1 MSANT
6 QRPLATQTLGI
17 LKAIHTMSLETVGT
31 PILIGSYQR
40 NNNHI
45 PKRGHIPEAVVI
57 EVLED
62 LNNNR
67 TYRQIK
73 EDYAVSIGWIHKIK
87 HNKIRK

>member
-1 MSANT
+1 MS
-6 QRPLATQTLGI
+6 LATL
-17 LKAIHTMSLETVGT
+17 GT
-31 PILIGSYQR
+31 PISTGSYQK
-40 NNNHI
+40 NSNYI
-45 PKRGHIPEAVVI
+45 PKRGHIPEAVVN

-62 LNNNR
+62 LNNNK

>member
-1 MSANT
+1 MNSV
-6 QRPLATQTLGI
+6 TL
-17 LKAIHTMSLETVGT
+17 GT
-31 PILIGSYQR
+31 PILTGSYQR